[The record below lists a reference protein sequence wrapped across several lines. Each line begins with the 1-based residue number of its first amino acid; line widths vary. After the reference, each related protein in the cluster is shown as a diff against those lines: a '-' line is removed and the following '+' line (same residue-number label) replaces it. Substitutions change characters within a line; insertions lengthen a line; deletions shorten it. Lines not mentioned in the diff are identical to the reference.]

1 MNKVCGAES
10 PEQTTI
16 LQNTNQ
22 ARLIWAQ
29 PNKNGSIRAPP
40 SHLPWKHGAQIK
52 IVPSSI
58 HAR

>member
-22 ARLIWAQ
+22 ARLI
-29 PNKNGSIRAPP
+29 
-40 SHLPWKHGAQIK
+40 
-52 IVPSSI
+52 
-58 HAR
+58 